1 MPSRFAKDAATPR
14 RHASIHQ
21 THSPGKDHDLRR
33 HNKRPGFVPSENENG
48 NHTTVAI
55 NVPGLGDV
63 SHGQVSRW
71 NRQSKTDEFR
81 EGQSPLLPSRGA
93 IPNAGRGTAAAAFRR
108 PHIALA

>member
-14 RHASIHQ
+14 RHAPIHQ

-81 EGQSPLLPSRGA
+81 EGHRRRSHREERYPTQA
-93 IPNAGRGTAAAAFRR
+93 EGRQQQHSAD
-108 PHIALA
+108 PI